1 MAGKEEEGK
10 GGGEERRVKS
20 KLEERA
26 DEKRRKHETSKHQ
39 LLIVVKRC
47 SYLELATHI
56 VSIDSRVLY
65 YVSTYVQYIAR
76 SVVKTNLSA
85 RCHN

>member
-39 LLIVVKRC
+39 LLIVIQRC
-47 SYLELATHI
+47 SYLEHATHI
-56 VSIDSRVLY
+56 VSIDNRGLY
-65 YVSTYVQYIAR
+65 YLCPKCIAR